1 MNSITKKLEEA
12 KFYSQIGWQVVPCY
26 GPAEGGIC
34 TCADG
39 AACGSPGKH
48 PRLTKWQ
55 DKASKDESIVAG
67 WFLKWPESNLGV
79 RLGPASNLI
88 DIEYDGDEGKAT
100 ALELLSEVKT
110 PSFRSKRSVHHL
122 FAFPSS
128 LAISKAVVHWR
139 GLEIRFGTEKKGAQS
154 IFPPSVHASGAFYE
168 WITHPSQ
175 VGVADAPEWLS
186 KAFGSDSAGDDGG
199 MEFEMKDTTST
210 LENHPGEN
218 SGCRN
223 AKLCELVG
231 RYIATHG
238 ANAALVDQALAWASR
253 CTPPIDQAKVL
264 KVISNLTLKDTAE
277 QSKASAPATPTKP
290 REIAA
295 RPYSEIESQAVEW
308 LWQDRLAIGKL
319 SLLAGQPGLGKTF
332 CAIDIA
338 AKVSTGKSFCD
349 GSKPP
354 LGQVGILTAEDG
366 AGDTIR
372 PRLDAASANVANVFH
387 IDGVRGK
394 DRTEFLSLKDHLSEL
409 EAFFESKPELRLF
422 ILDPISAFMG
432 SGCDSHVNA
441 SVRSVLGPLC
451 ELAERRRVAL
461 LGITHLSKGQ
471 AKAINAIIGSIAF
484 VAAARSAYLVA
495 QDPDDEKQ
503 RLFLPIKNNLASCTG
518 LSFTIEDG
526 RCLWNS
532 DAVLV
537 SADDIGE
544 SDETPRAE
552 AKQWLESKLEK
563 ASMPAKWILAESRKD
578 GVAEKTLRRAGK
590 ELGVVHERVGDSWSW
605 RLPSTAKTELE
616 AGEWLVS

>member
-1 MNSITKKLEEA
+1 MNSISKKLDEA

-26 GPAEGGIC
+26 GVGEGGAC
-34 TCADG
+34 TCTKG
-39 AACGSPGKH
+39 SACKSPGKH
-48 PRLTKWQ
+48 PRLNQWQ
-55 DKASKDESIVAG
+55 DKASKNELVVAD
-67 WFLKWPESNLGV
+67 WFTRWPDSNLGV

-100 ALELLSEVKT
+100 AIELLADIKT

-139 GLEIRFGTEKKGAQS
+139 GLEIRFGTDNAGAQS
-154 IFPPSVHASGAFYE
+154 IFPPSNHSSGVSYE
-168 WITHPSQ
+168 WISHPSQ
-175 VGVADAPEWLS
+175 VGIADAPEWLS
-186 KAFGSDSAGDDGG
+186 LALVGDSAGDG
-199 MEFEMKDTTST
+199 MTFEMTDTIST
-210 LENHPGEN
+210 LESHPGE
-218 SGCRN
+218 SEGGRN
-223 AKLCELVG
+223 RKLCELVG
-231 RYIATHG
+231 RYIATNG
-238 ANAALVDQALAWASR
+238 VNAALVDQALAWANR
-253 CTPPIDQAKVL
+253 CTPVVSQDEVL
-264 KVISNLTLKDTAE
+264 KVITKLSDRE
-277 QSKASAPATPTKP
+277 HSKPPALATPSKP

-295 RPYSEIESQAVEW
+295 RLYSTIESQPVEW
-308 LWQDRLAIGKL
+308 LWHNRIAIGKL

-338 AKVSTGKSFCD
+338 SKVSTGSSFCD

-372 PRLDAASANVANVFH
+372 PRLDAAGADVANVFH

-409 EAFFESKPELRLF
+409 EAFFESKPDLRLF
-422 ILDPISAFMG
+422 IIDPISAFMG

-526 RCLWNS
+526 RCIWNS

-563 ASMPAKWILAESRKD
+563 VSMPAKWILAESRKD
-578 GVAEKTLRRAGK
+578 GISERTLRRAGK
-590 ELGVVHERVGDSWSW
+590 ELNVIHERVGDSWSW
-605 RLPSTAKTELE
+605 RFPSTAKTELE

>member
-1 MNSITKKLEEA
+1 MDIISKKLEEA
-12 KFYSQIGWQVVPCY
+12 KFYANIGWLVVPCY
-26 GPAEGGIC
+26 GLTEGGSC
-34 TCADG
+34 TCAKG
-39 AACGSPGKH
+39 AACDSPGKH
-48 PRLTKWQ
+48 PRLTQWQ
-55 DKASKDESIVAG
+55 DKASKDELVVTD
-67 WFLKWPESNLGV
+67 WFTKWPGSNLGV
-79 RLGPASNLI
+79 RLGPASDLI
-88 DIEYDGDEGKAT
+88 DIEYDSEEGKAT
-100 ALELLSEVKT
+100 ALELLAEVKT

-122 FAFPSS
+122 FAFPPS
-128 LAISKAVVHWR
+128 LAISKAVVKWR

-154 IFPPSVHASGAFYE
+154 IFPPSRHASGVAYE

-175 VGVADAPEWLS
+175 VGIADAPEWLS
-186 KAFGSDSAGDDGG
+186 KALAGDSASDDGS
-199 MEFEMKDTTST
+199 MTFEMVDTTST
-210 LENHPGEN
+210 LESHPGANDGE
-218 SGCRN
+218 RN
-223 AKLCELVG
+223 KTLCQLVG
-231 RYIATHG
+231 RYIATNG

-253 CTPPIDQAKVL
+253 CTPPIAQAEVL
-264 KVISNLTLKDTAE
+264 KVIANLSQKDTAE
-277 QSKASAPATPTKP
+277 QGKASAATTPSKS

-295 RPYSEIESQAVEW
+295 RPYSTIDSQPVEW
-308 LWQDRLAIGKL
+308 LWHDRIAIGKL

-332 CAIDIA
+332 SAIDIA
-338 AKVSTGKSFCD
+338 SKVSTGSMFCD
-349 GSKPP
+349 GAKPP

-372 PRLDAASANVANVFH
+372 PRLDACGANVANVFH

-394 DRTEFLSLKDHLSEL
+394 DKTEFLSLKDHLSEL
-409 EAFFESKPELRLF
+409 EAFFESKPDLRLF

-518 LSFTIEDG
+518 LSFTIEEG
-526 RCLWNS
+526 RCVWSS

-544 SDETPRAE
+544 EDETPRAE

-563 ASMPAKWILAESRKD
+563 SSMPAKWILAESRKD
-578 GVAEKTLRRAGK
+578 GISEKTLRRAGK
-590 ELGVVHERVGDSWSW
+590 EIGVIHERVGDSWSW
-605 RLPSTAKTELE
+605 RLPTTTKTELE
-616 AGEWLVS
+616 ASEWIVS